1 MAPQISSNK
10 ILLADCDPVLVAK
23 VGRDLREAG
32 FEVLEAFDSSSTFD
46 ICMGQAPTLA
56 IIDYAMSGTTGVEI
70 AHQIANHTSVPV
82 ILTADN
88 SDETI
93 VRNAT
98 AAGVLGFL
106 IKPVDTRQLLAAV
119 HVGLQRGRD
128 FRALR
133 VQAEQLNAAL
143 QSGRSVG
150 LATGLLMARFRIG
163 REEALER
170 LRRHAR
176 SNRIRLEEVASE
188 LLRVNDESTKMFDVL
203 NHCVTARKSG
213 ARCTDS

>member
-1 MAPQISSNK
+1 
-10 ILLADCDPVLVAK
+10 VAK
-23 VGRDLREAG
+23 VGRELREAG
-32 FEVLEAFDSSSTFD
+32 FEVLEAFDSSTTFD
-46 ICMGQAPTLA
+46 VSMGQAPSLA
-56 IIDYAMSGTTGVEI
+56 IIDYAMSGATGVEV

-82 ILTADN
+82 LLTSN
-88 SDETI
+88 SSDETV

-98 AAGVLGFL
+98 AAGVLAFL
-106 IKPVDTRQLLAAV
+106 LKPVDTQQLLAAV
-119 HVGLQRGRD
+119 QVGLQRGRD

-176 SNRIRLEEVASE
+176 SNRIRLEEGASE

-203 NHCVTARKSG
+203 NPCATARKPG